1 MTSLAYLFERFP
13 SFSQTFCY
21 REIAELHRQGL
32 RPPIF
37 SIRQPKDEPP
47 QDWDEHIVARVHYLP
62 EEAELLEE
70 VRRGSGKGKLTRE
83 IVASLDEWGRRSD
96 FLRLYQAAYVGIR
109 LQQGAIHHVH
119 AHFAGLAART
129 AFWIDKFFGIQF
141 SFTGHA
147 NDIFA
152 PGDFE
157 IGLDQL
163 MESARST
170 VTVSDFAAHFLKK
183 RFPASVAKIH
193 R

>member
-1 MTSLAYLFERFP
+1 
-13 SFSQTFCY
+13 
-21 REIAELHRQGL
+21 
-32 RPPIF
+32 
-37 SIRQPKDEPP
+37 
-47 QDWDEHIVARVHYLP
+47 
-62 EEAELLEE
+62 
-70 VRRGSGKGKLTRE
+70 GKLTRE

-109 LQQGAIHHVH
+109 LREGGIHRVH

-193 R
+193 RVYNGIDLNDFRRSGFSSPIPSIIAVGRLIEKKGFTDLI